1 MAENEA
7 SNMNQLRFQ
16 RNLLIRICMGEGDFG
31 SCLPC
36 ESFGCR
42 RLDGDGRLGPARSHK
57 RRQPWRYLN
66 TALLRRRRGAPLGR
80 GETRLRWGCHGCEL
94 SRSAIGNCH
103 LIGAGSVAA
112 GADIRATR
120 AAPPPGPPS
129 ERDRLHRD
137 REGQEVATMWTKRV
151 LRKVEGVTNGENRK
165 R

>member
-1 MAENEA
+1 LAA
-7 SNMNQLRFQ
+7 AYLA
-16 RNLLIRICMGEGDFG
+16 NLLVAG
-31 SCLPC
+31 
-36 ESFGCR
+36 
-42 RLDGDGRLGPARSHK
+42 LDGDGRPARSHK
-57 RRQPWRYLN
+57 RRQPWRYLDLD
-66 TALLRRRRGAPLGR
+66 TALVGRRRGAPLGR

-103 LIGAGSVAA
+103 LIGASSVAA
-112 GADIRATR
+112 GAEIRATR